1 MQQKQNYNNYRPNAK
16 MLQIKK
22 KNKKEYKTVKKA
34 PQQQAAQRQVRR
46 T

>member
-1 MQQKQNYNNYRPNAK
+1 MQQKQTTPTAAVTQNCFK
-16 MLQIKK
+16 SK

-34 PQQQAAQRQVRR
+34 PQQQAAQRKVRR